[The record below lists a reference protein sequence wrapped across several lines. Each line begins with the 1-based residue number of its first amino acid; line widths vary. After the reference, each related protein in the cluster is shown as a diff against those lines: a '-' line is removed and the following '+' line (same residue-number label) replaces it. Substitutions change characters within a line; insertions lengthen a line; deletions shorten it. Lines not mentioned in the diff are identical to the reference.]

1 MTVSL
6 AVTPGEPAGIGPDL
20 LIQFIQRGY
29 DHELVAI
36 TDPEVLEHRARSL
49 GLRLHLRDPCNAP
62 LAPGEL
68 AIKPVVFPAKVSAG
82 ELNANNADT
91 VLTTVEFA
99 VEGCLSGEFAALIT
113 GPIHKGIINQAGIP
127 FTGHTEYLADLC
139 QVSRVV
145 MLLETRVLRVAL
157 ATTHVPLS
165 SVPGLLT
172 AHLLTEVLTIVARDF
187 QTKLAIA
194 KPKILVCGL
203 NPHAGESGY
212 LGNED
217 ISIILPVIEQFK
229 RQGFDVDGP
238 LPADTIFTPKYIEQ
252 ADVVLAMYHDQ
263 GLPVLKYIGFGE
275 AVNITLGLPFIR
287 TSVDHGTALELAGS
301 GQASSGSLA
310 AAIDRAQEIA
320 CNVSSER

>member
-1 MTVSL
+1 MTISL

-20 LIQFIQRGY
+20 LLQFIQRGY

-36 TDPEVLEHRARSL
+36 TDAGVLERRARSL
-49 GLRLHLRDPCNAP
+49 GLKLHLRDPCNSP

-68 AIKPVVFPAKVSAG
+68 AIKPVVFPAEVSAG
-82 ELNANNADT
+82 ELNPKNADA
-91 VLTTVEFA
+91 VLTTVKFA
-99 VEGCLSGEFAALIT
+99 AKGCLDGEFAALIT
-113 GPIHKGIINQAGIP
+113 GPIHKGIINKAGIP

-165 SVPGLLT
+165 SVPDLLT
-172 AHLLTEVLTIVARDF
+172 ADLLTEVLTIVARDL
-187 QTKLAIA
+187 QAKLAIT

-203 NPHAGESGY
+203 NPHAGEGGY
-212 LGNED
+212 LGGED
-217 ISIILPVIEQFK
+217 ISIISPVIKQFK
-229 RQGFDVDGP
+229 RQGFDIEGP

-263 GLPVLKYIGFGE
+263 GLPVLKYIGFGQ

-287 TSVDHGTALELAGS
+287 TSVDHGTAIELAGS

-320 CNVSSER
+320 CNLSSER